1 LHLVV
6 PQTVPLA
13 YPLITQIVD
22 FYSKFY
28 TPTLLPRFRR
38 LGHYFIDKLHKP
50 AIVNLLNVFGMSLNG
65 QLENQNSERQEEMNR
80 GFDGSEQQQE
90 TTSSNSGRRSAR
102 GFAAMSPERQKQIAS
117 EGGRAAHKLGVAHEW
132 NSDEA
137 RKAGKK
143 GGQIVSQNREH
154 MSEIG
159 RRGGMSSGGRRSRQQ
174 NNSDNESSE

>member
-1 LHLVV
+1 MA
-6 PQTVPLA
+6 A
-13 YPLITQIVD
+13 YTLITQIVD

-28 TPTLLPRFRR
+28 PQTQPLRFKIVR
-38 LGHYFIDKLHKP
+38 HYFVGKAIKP
-50 AIVNLLNVFGMSLNG
+50 AIVNLLNVRGMSLAG
-65 QLENQNSERQEEMNR
+65 QIENQSSERQEEMSRDYESN
-80 GFDGSEQQQE
+80 EQQE
-90 TTSSNSGRRSAR
+90 MTSNSSNSRRSAR

-154 MSEIG
+154 ISEIG
-159 RRGGMSSGGRRSRQQ
+159 RRGGQSS
-174 NNSDNESSE
+174 

>member
-1 LHLVV
+1 MLS
-6 PQTVPLA
+6 A
-13 YPLITQIVD
+13 GQI
-22 FYSKFY
+22 
-28 TPTLLPRFRR
+28 
-38 LGHYFIDKLHKP
+38 
-50 AIVNLLNVFGMSLNG
+50 
-65 QLENQNSERQEEMNR
+65 ENQNSERQEEMSR
-80 GFDGSEQQQE
+80 GFDGRNDQQQE
-90 TTSSNSGRRSAR
+90 DRQEVSNSSGGRRSNR

-159 RRGGMSSGGRRSRQQ
+159 RRGGQSSGGRRSRQQ
-174 NNSDNESSE
+174 NDNIESGE

>member
-1 LHLVV
+1 MSSVG
-6 PQTVPLA
+6 
-13 YPLITQIVD
+13 QI
-22 FYSKFY
+22 
-28 TPTLLPRFRR
+28 
-38 LGHYFIDKLHKP
+38 
-50 AIVNLLNVFGMSLNG
+50 
-65 QLENQNSERQEEMNR
+65 ENQSNERQEETGR
-80 GFDGSEQQQE
+80 GFDGMNNDNQQE
-90 TTSSNSGRRSAR
+90 VSNSSSENRRSNR

-159 RRGGMSSGGRRSRQQ
+159 RRGGQSSGGRRSRQQ
-174 NNSDNESSE
+174 NDQIENTESSEE

>member
-1 LHLVV
+1 MSS
-6 PQTVPLA
+6 A
-13 YPLITQIVD
+13 GQI
-22 FYSKFY
+22 
-28 TPTLLPRFRR
+28 
-38 LGHYFIDKLHKP
+38 
-50 AIVNLLNVFGMSLNG
+50 
-65 QLENQNSERQEEMNR
+65 ENQNNERQEEMDR
-80 GFDGSEQQQE
+80 GYDGRNDQQDSSESE
-90 TTSSNSGRRSAR
+90 NGRKSNR

-159 RRGGMSSGGRRSRQQ
+159 RRGGQSSGGRRGKQQ
-174 NNSDNESSE
+174 GDNSESSE

>member
-1 LHLVV
+1 MS
-6 PQTVPLA
+6 A

-22 FYSKFY
+22 FYSKIY
-28 TPTLLPRFRR
+28 TQTQPLCFKPPRHHFVGR
-38 LGHYFIDKLHKP
+38 
-50 AIVNLLNVFGMSLNG
+50 LLNQQLLTFKCSGMSLAG
-65 QLENQNSERQEEMNR
+65 QIENQNSERQDAMNR
-80 GFDGSEQQQE
+80 DFNGTNDQQE
-90 TTSSNSGRRSAR
+90 NSNSNNGRRSNR

-159 RRGGMSSGGRRSRQQ
+159 RRGGQSSGGRRSKQQ
-174 NNSDNESSE
+174 RNNSESSEE

>member
-1 LHLVV
+1 MLS
-6 PQTVPLA
+6 A
-13 YPLITQIVD
+13 GQI
-22 FYSKFY
+22 
-28 TPTLLPRFRR
+28 
-38 LGHYFIDKLHKP
+38 
-50 AIVNLLNVFGMSLNG
+50 
-65 QLENQNSERQEEMNR
+65 ENQNMERQEEMGR
-80 GFDGSEQQQE
+80 SFDAMNDQQE
-90 TTSSNSGRRSAR
+90 ISSSNGNGRKNAR

-159 RRGGMSSGGRRSRQQ
+159 RRGGQSSGGRRSRQQ
-174 NNSDNESSE
+174 DNNIESSEE